1 MITNTHSRLII
12 ILLFTFVCVCPQEG
26 ENNDKFF
33 THPRSAH
40 ALSAYLFAHNHLFYV
55 MELLTAVLLMLLSL
69 SEAPAVPFL
78 RLDVY
83 VSDFCLHCVH
93 TLPLKS
99 LGSVRLFAFE
109 RNKFFIQQGCIT
121 LIKRGS

>member
-1 MITNTHSRLII
+1 MQMITNTHSGLLII
-12 ILLFTFVCVCPQEG
+12 LPCQFVCVCLQEG

-33 THPRSAH
+33 THPRNAH

-83 VSDFCLHCVH
+83 VCDFYL
-93 TLPLKS
+93 TM
-99 LGSVRLFAFE
+99 
-109 RNKFFIQQGCIT
+109 CIHYH
-121 LIKRGS
+121 SNF